1 MLPTDW
7 RVHKGVPNDGTY
19 SLLCI
24 TTQELTTLLE
34 KLTAGAQG
42 DSAHE
47 YLLKQ
52 YILTGKT
59 DRALLEMCKNDG

>member
-1 MLPTDW
+1 M
-7 RVHKGVPNDGTY
+7 
-19 SLLCI
+19 
-24 TTQELTTLLE
+24 LLE

-52 YILTGKT
+52 YILTGKA
-59 DRALLEMCKNDG
+59 DQALLEMCKDGGLYSTN